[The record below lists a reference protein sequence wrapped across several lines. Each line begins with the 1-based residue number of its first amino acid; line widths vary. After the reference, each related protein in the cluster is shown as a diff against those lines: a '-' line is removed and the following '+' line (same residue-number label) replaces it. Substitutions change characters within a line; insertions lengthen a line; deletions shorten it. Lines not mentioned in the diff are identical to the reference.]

1 MLIRSLW
8 VFFLCAFT
16 NFACADDF
24 LKSYLP
30 ETCYQTGEFEQ
41 QKPLG
46 TTNKL
51 LTTKGRFA
59 FACDKGLVWHVE
71 SPLVETTLYQL
82 NGRQWIKPADSEMQP
97 LNGKVHLQIGK
108 ILNQLIG
115 GNQDYLNK
123 NFVSVNKD
131 NQLELTP
138 RQRRMKKFLHSILII
153 RDSEQVNIK
162 MLQQNNGFTAVRIY
176 NIQNRSSLNETEC
189 RESTNTS
196 RDVCQV
202 LFGS

>member
-1 MLIRSLW
+1 MLIRSFL
-8 VFFLCAFT
+8 VCLLCAF
-16 NFACADDF
+16 NSIALAEEIV
-24 LKSYLP
+24 KAWLP

-46 TTNKL
+46 TTDKL

-71 SPLVETTLYQL
+71 SPLIETTVYQL
-82 NGRQWIKPADSEMQP
+82 NGRHWVKSADDKIQP
-97 LNGKVHLQIGK
+97 LSGKVHQHVGK

-115 GNQDYLNK
+115 GNQAYLNK
-123 NFVSVNKD
+123 NFVAVHKD

-138 RQRRMKKFLHSILII
+138 RQRRMKKFLRSIQIV
-153 RDSEQVNIK
+153 REPEQVNIK
-162 MLQQNNGFTAVRIY
+162 MLQQDNGFTAVRIF

-189 RESTNTS
+189 RESTNTAQ
-196 RDVCQV
+196 DVCH
-202 LFGS
+202 LLLGS

>member
-1 MLIRSLW
+1 MLIRTLLLLL
-8 VFFLCAFT
+8 LCTFHSFT
-16 NFACADDF
+16 VADDIF
-24 LKSYLP
+24 KTYLP

-46 TTNKL
+46 RTDKL

-71 SPLVETTLYQL
+71 SPLIETTLFQSS
-82 NGRQWIKPADSEMQP
+82 GRQWIQSADGNMQE
-97 LNGKVHLQIGK
+97 LNGTIHQHLGK

-115 GNQDYLNK
+115 GNQAYLNK
-123 NFVSVNKD
+123 NFVAVHKD

-138 RQRRMKKFLHSILII
+138 RQRRMKKFLRSIQIV
-153 RDSEQVNIK
+153 REPEQVNIK
-162 MLQQNNGFTAVRIY
+162 MLQQDNGFTAVRIF

-189 RESTNTS
+189 RESTNTAQ
-196 RDVCQV
+196 DVCY
-202 LFGS
+202 LLLGS